1 LNMRLFIKRGTQ
13 DKLFNLAKDGGGF
26 QNIEVM
32 VTNNFELVVPEPER
46 PYWIELYPGWDYRTI
61 KADGFQLG
69 ALMALVMT
77 ANPQTRQLLDSV
89 WKQLVALK
97 KSSEEDA
104 GVKKEIIPGGMI
116 KCTDKDGTVIIR
128 EPWPHEIEG
137 N

>member
-1 LNMRLFIKRGTQ
+1 MRLFIKRGTQ
-13 DKLFNLAKDGGGF
+13 DKLMNQAKDGGGF
-26 QNIEVM
+26 QTIEVL
-32 VTNNFELVVPEPER
+32 VANNFELAVPEWER
-46 PYWIELYPGWDYRTI
+46 KDWIELYPGWDYRTI

-97 KSSEEDA
+97 KSVEEEA
-104 GVKKEIIPGGMI
+104 GVTKEVLPGGII
-116 KCTDKDGTVIIR
+116 KSTDKDGTVIIR
-128 EPWPHEIEG
+128 EPMPHEIEG